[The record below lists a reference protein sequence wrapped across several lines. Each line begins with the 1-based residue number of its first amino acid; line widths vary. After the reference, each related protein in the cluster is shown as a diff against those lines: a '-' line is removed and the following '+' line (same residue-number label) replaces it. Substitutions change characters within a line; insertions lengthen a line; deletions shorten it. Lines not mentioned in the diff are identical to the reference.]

1 MKQKQIL
8 QILLVLLAIHDIMY
22 MPLQTSIIT
31 LIGALALYGMTG
43 ELMVPVFILFISPL
57 IVLSVKMYK
66 TASTDGFQT
75 KGGAEEISER
85 VRGMQKPAPV
95 VEGPS
100 GVTAP
105 HLETFEDV
113 SANTPTVSSV
123 STPGS
128 ATAPPKRLFVEA
140 GKPVQTTSSLES
152 NPRATALVSGPDT
165 TAVSTALVHNAT
177 QMGAATQPAS
187 APSTTTGVAGPA
199 QATA

>member
-8 QILLVLLAIHDIMY
+8 QILLVVLAIHDIMY

-66 TASTDGFQT
+66 SSCTDGFQT
-75 KGGAEEISER
+75 KGDAEEVSER
-85 VRGMQKPAPV
+85 LRGMQKPAPV

-113 SANTPTVSSV
+113 GTNTPAVSSV

-128 ATAPPKRLFVEA
+128 ATAPAKRLFVET
-140 GKPVQTTSSLES
+140 GKPVQSNGSVES
-152 NPRATALVSGPDT
+152 NPRATALVTGPDT
-165 TAVSTALVHNAT
+165 TAVSTALVHNTT

-187 APSTTTGVAGPA
+187 APSTTTGVSAPA
-199 QATA
+199 